1 MYGMNW
7 VSTTSFR
14 RAASHRLTD
23 HSLIVW
29 VTTLCAT
36 VFHAQAVHTS
46 YQTYLQSQGG
56 GLAPITI
63 GPFTILPTITRHT
76 STPVLPTASRQ
87 RSMDE
92 QEYDRLMTATP
103 DLDEE
108 SIYRM
113 DASMIVVSPPTPSS
127 PTGEYAYPTLHTPGP
142 DGYSSPRIQAEAGE
156 TPSRPGA
163 FRKISGEW
171 FGRRPSSED
180 DVERGKEMVGLGM
193 GLGQTDVR
201 L

>member
-1 MYGMNW
+1 
-7 VSTTSFR
+7 
-14 RAASHRLTD
+14 
-23 HSLIVW
+23 
-29 VTTLCAT
+29 
-36 VFHAQAVHTS
+36 
-46 YQTYLQSQGG
+46 
-56 GLAPITI
+56 
-63 GPFTILPTITRHT
+63 
-76 STPVLPTASRQ
+76 
-87 RSMDE
+87 
-92 QEYDRLMTATP
+92 MTATP

-108 SIYRM
+108 SVYRM

-127 PTGEYAYPTLHTPGP
+127 PTGDYAYPTLHTPGP